1 MGSNDYVLPATGQ
14 LTPNSEVRP
23 STNST
28 STTNPAAVHVED
40 DDEEEDSPM
49 AEHIR
54 HTSSYPIQPLG
65 PHEEDAGQLHSQ
77 NRARIHTY
85 SDTKDN
91 VFPRIS
97 KPVEVMHNSYDYVVI
112 GSGYGGAIAA
122 SRMARATGLAGR
134 GSVCVLERGK
144 ERWPGEY
151 PAKIVDAAKEVHV
164 TGEFTPG
171 ILPGIEVEAGDP
183 TDMYHIVL
191 GRGMN
196 AVVGNGM

>member
-1 MGSNDYVLPATGQ
+1 VED
-14 LTPNSEVRP
+14 E
-23 STNST
+23 
-28 STTNPAAVHVED
+28 ED
-40 DDEEEDSPM
+40 DDGLI
-49 AEHIR
+49 AQRLH
-54 HTSSYPIQPLG
+54 HTASYPTRPLG

-85 SDTKDN
+85 SDTKDK

-97 KPVEVMHNSYDYVVI
+97 KRVELMHNSYDYVVI

-122 SRMARATGLAGR
+122 SRMARATGPDGR

-151 PAKIVDAAKEVHV
+151 PAKAVEALEEVHV
-164 TGEFTPG
+164 TGELTLG

-183 TDMYHIVL
+183 TDMYHLML